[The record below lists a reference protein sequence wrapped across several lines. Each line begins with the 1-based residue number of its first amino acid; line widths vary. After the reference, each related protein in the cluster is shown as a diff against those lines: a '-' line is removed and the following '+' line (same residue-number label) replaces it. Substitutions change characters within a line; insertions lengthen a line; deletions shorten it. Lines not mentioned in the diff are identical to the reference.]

1 MRKLLA
7 ATAALATLTGTPLF
21 AADMALK
28 APPLPASIDS
38 WTGWYVGGN
47 GGYREFAEWS
57 EHQAMP
63 DA

>member
-28 APPLPASIDS
+28 APPLPGLMPAS
-38 WTGWYVGGN
+38 
-47 GGYREFAEWS
+47 EWS
-57 EHQAMP
+57 QASLSAP
-63 DA
+63 QSADSKWVRTRLR